1 MQITRCDICE
11 KSMEGKNNQTEEM
24 TLDKLATLV
33 QNGFIELKNDL
44 ETKINEVKA
53 DTEEI
58 KMDLNKKVDIF
69 TYNDLKYRVEKLEKK
84 FA

>member
-1 MQITRCDICE
+1 
-11 KSMEGKNNQTEEM
+11 MEGKNNQTEEM
-24 TLDKLATLV
+24 TLDKLAALV
-33 QNGFIELKNDL
+33 QNGFIEL

-69 TYNDLKYRVEKLEKK
+69 VHNDLKYRVEKLEKK